1 MNSGT
6 VTVTHLVWLTVTYAD
21 GTRRIEP
28 ASGHRDARAAL
39 LRLITQHG
47 WILNG
52 NGRSGT
58 LLRRRGT
65 HSRIAATYTISERDT
80 HDAIPDR

>member
-1 MNSGT
+1 MNAGT
-6 VTVTHLVWLTVTYAD
+6 VTVTNLVWLTITYAD

-39 LRLITQHG
+39 LRLIARNG

-52 NGRSGT
+52 NGRRGT
-58 LLRRRGT
+58 LVKRRGAQ
-65 HSRIAATYTISERDT
+65 SRIAATYTISERIE
-80 HDAIPDR
+80 HA

>member
-1 MNSGT
+1 MNAGT
-6 VTVTHLVWLTVTYAD
+6 VTVTNLVWLTITYAD

-39 LRLITQHG
+39 LRLITRKG

-52 NGRSGT
+52 NGRRGT
-58 LLRRRGT
+58 LLARRGT
-65 HSRIAATYTISERDT
+65 QSRIAATYTISEGIE
-80 HDAIPDR
+80 HEPIQAG

>member
-1 MNSGT
+1 VNAGT
-6 VTVTHLVWLTVTYAD
+6 VTVTNLVWLTVTYAD

-39 LRLITQHG
+39 LRLIAKHG

-58 LLRRRGT
+58 LLARRGA
-65 HSRIAATYTISERDT
+65 HSRIAAIYTIAERDT
-80 HDAIPDR
+80 HDAIQDR